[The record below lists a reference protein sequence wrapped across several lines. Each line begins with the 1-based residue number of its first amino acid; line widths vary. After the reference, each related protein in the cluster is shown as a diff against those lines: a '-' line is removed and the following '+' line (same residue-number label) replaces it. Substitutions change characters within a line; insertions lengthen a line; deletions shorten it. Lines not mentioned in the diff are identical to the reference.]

1 MIKRYHSENFWRR
14 GCKVDLD
21 SLGNWA
27 DIISLPIAIYGVVL
41 IVHQLK
47 LVRLESEMEH
57 RRRQNEMT
65 LNAYNTIKGD
75 LSETI
80 RRVREKLN
88 LEDMFDEFTEEH
100 LEQIMRDKVLRND
113 VASMLD
119 FLNKFAVGIKYDV
132 FNILLVNDL
141 DGKLFIR
148 THKQFE
154 PYIKKVRKN
163 SNTFYLDYENLVGK
177 LKVMRNYKD

>member
-1 MIKRYHSENFWRR
+1 MIKRYHSEIFWEI
-14 GCKVDLD
+14 GFKMDLD
-21 SLGNWA
+21 MLGNVA
-27 DIISLPIAIYGVVL
+27 DIISLPIGILGIVL
-41 IVHQLK
+41 IVHQL
-47 LVRLESEMEH
+47 RLALFESEREH
-57 RRRQNEMT
+57 KRRQNEMT
-65 LNAYNTIKGD
+65 LNAYNAIKGD

-80 RRVREKLN
+80 RRIRETLN

-100 LEQIMRDKVLRND
+100 LDQIMNDKLLRND
-113 VASMLD
+113 VAKMLD

-132 FNILLVNDL
+132 FNIELVNDL

-163 SNTFYLDYENLVGK
+163 SNTFYLDYENLVEK

>member
-1 MIKRYHSENFWRR
+1 MN
-14 GCKVDLD
+14 LD
-21 SLGNWA
+21 TLGNLA
-27 DIISLPIAIYGVVL
+27 DIIALPIAILGVVL

-47 LVRLESEMEH
+47 LVRLESEIEH
-57 RRRQNEMT
+57 QRRQNEMT

-80 RRVREKLN
+80 WRVREKLN

-100 LEQIMRDKVLRND
+100 LEQIMNDKLLRDD
-113 VASMLD
+113 VARMLD

-141 DGKLFIR
+141 AGKLFIR

-154 PYIKKVRKN
+154 PYIERVRKN
-163 SNTFYLDYENLVGK
+163 SNTFYLDYENLVAE
-177 LKVMRNYKD
+177 LKVMRNYKE